1 MSRHKR
7 NFSAAHTLLSPARFA
22 SLAAAVAL
30 VATIVS
36 LPGQSMAL
44 PPDDGRP
51 IASFPAAERAA
62 HLTQADGKSRTVR
75 AHATVVW
82 RHRHHAHR
90 PSSDAQRSRTRHR
103 HGHRVH
109 RHRHVDRHA
118 QREQGRARHGG
129 HAHRHAHRHARRH
142 HRHANGGHGR
152 QPHQHRRQVH
162 RHHPA
167 HTYGHTARRL
177 PLRRGD
183 RDGRRRLIAH
193 VQRRLGISTTGRYDR
208 TTARA
213 VRRFQ
218 AVHDRHGRR
227 TRRGTGLRVTGVVN
241 HRTWRSLQAS
251 LQRGG
256 PWLSTRRIARA
267 VGARRAAVAHN
278 WPKIDRALRREHI
291 AQVGTRIAALA
302 TVLTEV
308 GPRLRPIN
316 EYGGRGYFARMYGG
330 RRDLGNTHRGDGV
343 RYHGRG
349 YIQLTGRWNYRTYGR
364 RLHLSLQRRP
374 HLALRPGVSAR
385 VLAAYFKGHHI
396 SAAARHGYWRLTR
409 RAVNG
414 GHNGWW
420 GYQHRVRQLLRA
432 SGR

>member
-7 NFSAAHTLLSPARFA
+7 NFSVAHTLLSPARFA
-22 SLAAAVAL
+22 SLTVAVTL
-30 VATIVS
+30 VVTILN

-44 PPDDGRP
+44 PPVAGRP
-51 IASFPAAERAA
+51 IASFPVAERAG
-62 HLTQADGKSRTVR
+62 HLTQADGKVRTVR
-75 AHATVVW
+75 VAATVVW

-90 PSSDAQRSRTRHR
+90 PSGNAQRSRTRRR
-103 HGHRVH
+103 HGHQVY
-109 RHRHVDRHA
+109 RHHHVDRHA
-118 QREQGRARHGG
+118 QREQGRGHHAG
-129 HAHRHAHRHARRH
+129 HAHRQGRRH
-142 HRHANGGHGR
+142 HSHGKGGHGGQAHR
-152 QPHQHRRQVH
+152 HRRQV
-162 RHHPA
+162 RRHPA
-167 HTYGHTARRL
+167 RISGHVARRL

-183 RDGRRRLIAH
+183 RDGQRGLIEH

-227 TRRGTGLRVTGVVN
+227 TRRGRSLRVTGVVN

-251 LQRGG
+251 LTRGG

-278 WPKIDRALRREHI
+278 WPKIDRALRRLHI

-316 EYGGRGYFARMYGG
+316 EYGSRRYFARMYGG

-364 RLHLSLQRRP
+364 RLHLSLQRHPR
-374 HLALRPGVSAR
+374 LALRPGVSAR
-385 VLAAYFKGHHI
+385 VLAAYFKRHHV
-396 SAAARHGYWRLTR
+396 SAAARHGYWRRTR

>member
-1 MSRHKR
+1 MSGHKR
-7 NFSAAHTLLSPARFA
+7 NFSAAHTLLSPARLA
-22 SLAAAVAL
+22 SLAVAVTL
-30 VATIVS
+30 VVTIVS
-36 LPGQSMAL
+36 VPGQSMAL
-44 PPDDGRP
+44 PRVAGRP
-51 IASFPAAERAA
+51 LASFPAAERAA
-62 HLTQADGKSRTVR
+62 HLTQADGKGRTVH
-75 AHATVVW
+75 AAATVVR

-90 PSSDAQRSRTRHR
+90 PNSDAQRSRTRRR
-103 HGHRVH
+103 HGHQVY

-118 QREQGRARHGG
+118 QREQGRRRHAG
-129 HAHRHAHRHARRH
+129 HAHRHGRSH
-142 HRHANGGHGR
+142 HRHENGGYGGQAH
-152 QPHQHRRQVH
+152 HRRQVH
-162 RHHPA
+162 RQHSA
-167 HTYGHTARRL
+167 HIYGHIVRRL

-183 RDGRRRLIAH
+183 RDGRRRLIEH
-193 VQRRLGISTTGRYDR
+193 VQRRLGIRTTGRYDR

-213 VRRFQ
+213 VRYFQ

-227 TRRGTGLRVTGVVN
+227 TRRGAGLRVTGVVN
-241 HRTWRSLQAS
+241 HQTWRSLQAS
-251 LQRGG
+251 LKRGG

-267 VGARRAAVAHN
+267 VGAPQAAVAHN
-278 WPKIDRALRREHI
+278 WPKIDRALRRAHI

-316 EYGGRGYFARMYGG
+316 EYGGRRYFARMYDG

-374 HLALRPGVSAR
+374 RLALRPGVSAR
-385 VLAAYFKGHHI
+385 VLAAYFQRHHI
-396 SAAARHGYWRLTR
+396 SAAARHGYWRRTR

-414 GHNGWW
+414 GHYGWCR
-420 GYQHRVRQLLRA
+420 YQHWVRQLLRA

>member
-7 NFSAAHTLLSPARFA
+7 NFSAARALLSPARFA
-22 SLAAAVAL
+22 SLAVAVTM
-30 VATIVS
+30 VVTIAS
-36 LPGQSMAL
+36 LPGQFMAL
-44 PPDDGRP
+44 PPVAGRP

-62 HLTQADGKSRTVR
+62 HLTQADGNGRTVR
-75 AHATVVW
+75 ADATVLW

-90 PSSDAQRSRTRHR
+90 PSSDAQRSRTPRR
-103 HGHRVH
+103 HGHQVY
-109 RHRHVDRHA
+109 RHRHVNRHA
-118 QREQGRARHGG
+118 QREQGRGRHAG
-129 HAHRHAHRHARRH
+129 HTHRHRYRHRH
-142 HRHANGGHGR
+142 HRHGNGGPGR
-152 QPHQHRRQVH
+152 QAHRHRRQVH
-162 RHHPA
+162 RQHPA
-167 HTYGHTARRL
+167 HVYGHIARRL
-177 PLRRGD
+177 PLGRGD
-183 RDGRRRLIAH
+183 RDGRRRLIEH
-193 VQRRLGISTTGRYDR
+193 VQRRLGISTSGRYDR

-213 VRRFQ
+213 VRWFQ

-227 TRRGTGLRVTGVVN
+227 TQRGRGLRVTGVVN

-251 LQRGG
+251 LKRGG

-278 WPKIDRALRREHI
+278 WPKIDRALRRAHI

-316 EYGGRGYFARMYGG
+316 EYGGRRYFARMYGG

-364 RLHLSLQRRP
+364 RLHLSLQHRP
-374 HLALRPGVSAR
+374 RLALRPGVSAR
-385 VLAAYFKGHHI
+385 VLAAYFKRHHI
-396 SAAARHGYWRLTR
+396 SAAARHGYWHRTR

-420 GYQHRVRQLLRA
+420 TYQHRVRQLLRA

>member
-1 MSRHKR
+1 MHRHKR
-7 NFSAAHTLLSPARFA
+7 NFSAARTLLSPARFA
-22 SLAAAVAL
+22 SLAVAVTL
-30 VATIVS
+30 VVTIVS
-36 LPGQSMAL
+36 LPGRSMAL
-44 PPDDGRP
+44 PPVAGRP
-51 IASFPAAERAA
+51 IASFPVAERAA
-62 HLTQADGKSRTVR
+62 RLTQADGKVRTVR
-75 AHATVVW
+75 AAATVVW

-90 PSSDAQRSRTRHR
+90 PSSNAQRSRTRHR
-103 HGHRVH
+103 HGHQVYGH
-109 RHRHVDRHA
+109 HHVDRHA
-118 QREQGRARHGG
+118 QREQKRGHHAG
-129 HAHRHAHRHARRH
+129 HAHRHGRRH
-142 HRHANGGHGR
+142 HRHGKGGHGGQAHR
-152 QPHQHRRQVH
+152 HRRQVH
-162 RHHPA
+162 RQHPA
-167 HTYGHTARRL
+167 RISGHVARRL

-183 RDGRRRLIAH
+183 RDGRRRLVEH
-193 VQRRLGISTTGRYDR
+193 VQLRLGISTTGRYDR

-227 TRRGTGLRVTGVVN
+227 TRRGPSLRVTGVVN
-241 HRTWRSLQAS
+241 QRTWSSLQAS
-251 LQRGG
+251 LKRGG
-256 PWLSTRRIARA
+256 PWLTTRRIARA

-278 WPKIDRALRREHI
+278 WPKIDRALRRAHI

-316 EYGGRGYFARMYGG
+316 EYGSRRYFARMYGG

-364 RLHLSLQRRP
+364 RLHLSLQRHPR
-374 HLALRPGVSAR
+374 LALRPGVSAR
-385 VLAAYFKGHHI
+385 VLAAYFKRHHI
-396 SAAARHGYWRLTR
+396 SAAARHGYWRRTR

>member
-7 NFSAAHTLLSPARFA
+7 NFSVAHTVLSPARFA
-22 SLAAAVAL
+22 SLTVAVTL
-30 VATIVS
+30 VVTIVS

-44 PPDDGRP
+44 PPVAGRP
-51 IASFPAAERAA
+51 IASFPVAERAA
-62 HLTQADGKSRTVR
+62 HLTQADGKVRTVR
-75 AHATVVW
+75 AAATVVW

-90 PSSDAQRSRTRHR
+90 PSSNAQRSRTRRR
-103 HGHRVH
+103 HGHQVY
-109 RHRHVDRHA
+109 RHHHVDRHA
-118 QREQGRARHGG
+118 QRERGRGHHAGHVHRHG
-129 HAHRHAHRHARRH
+129 RRH
-142 HRHANGGHGR
+142 HRHGKGGHGG
-152 QPHQHRRQVH
+152 QAH
-162 RHHPA
+162 RHRPQVRRHPA
-167 HTYGHTARRL
+167 RISGHVARRL

-183 RDGRRRLIAH
+183 RDGQRGLIEH

-227 TRRGTGLRVTGVVN
+227 TRRGRSLRVTGVVN

-251 LQRGG
+251 LTRGG

-278 WPKIDRALRREHI
+278 WPKIDRALRRLHI

-316 EYGGRGYFARMYGG
+316 EYGSRRYFARMYGG

-364 RLHLSLQRRP
+364 RLHLSLQRHPR
-374 HLALRPGVSAR
+374 LALRPGVSAR
-385 VLAAYFKGHHI
+385 VLATYFKRHHI
-396 SAAARHGYWRLTR
+396 SAAARHGYWRRTR

>member
-1 MSRHKR
+1 M
-7 NFSAAHTLLSPARFA
+7 APPP
-22 SLAAAVAL
+22 VAE
-30 VATIVS
+30 
-36 LPGQSMAL
+36 
-44 PPDDGRP
+44 RP
-51 IASFPAAERAA
+51 IASFPAAEPLA
-62 HLTQADGKSRTVR
+62 HLTQADGEGRTVR
-75 AHATVVW
+75 AAAKVVW
-82 RHRHHAHR
+82 RHHHAHR
-90 PSSDAQRSRTRHR
+90 PRGDAQRPRTRHR
-103 HGHRVH
+103 HGHQVH
-109 RHRHVDRHA
+109 RHRHVNRHVDRHVDRHA
-118 QREQGRARHGG
+118 QREQGRGRPGG
-129 HAHRHAHRHARRH
+129 YAHRHGRRH
-142 HRHANGGHGR
+142 HRHGNGGYGGQAHRHR
-152 QPHQHRRQVH
+152 QQVH
-162 RHHPA
+162 RQHPA
-167 HTYGHTARRL
+167 HAYGHIARRL

-183 RDGRRRLIAH
+183 RDGRRGLIEH
-193 VQRRLGISTTGRYDR
+193 VQGHLGISTTGRYDR

-213 VRRFQ
+213 VRCFQ

-227 TRRGTGLRVTGVVN
+227 TRRGSGLRVTGVVN

-251 LQRGG
+251 LKRGG

-267 VGARRAAVAHN
+267 VGARRTAVAHN
-278 WPKIDRALRREHI
+278 WPKIDRALRRAHI

-316 EYGGRGYFARMYGG
+316 EYGSRRYFARMYGG

-364 RLHLSLQRRP
+364 RLHLSLQHRP
-374 HLALRPGVSAR
+374 RLALRPDVSAR
-385 VLAAYFKGHHI
+385 VLAAYFKRHHI
-396 SAAARHGYWRLTR
+396 SAAARHGYWRRTR

-420 GYQHRVRQLLRA
+420 TYQHRVRQLLRA

>member
-1 MSRHKR
+1 MSGHKR
-7 NFSAAHTLLSPARFA
+7 NFSPAHTLVWPARFA
-22 SLAAAVAL
+22 SLAIAATL
-30 VATIVS
+30 VVTIAS
-36 LPGQSMAL
+36 LPGQSMA
-44 PPDDGRP
+44 PSPVAGRP

-62 HLTQADGKSRTVR
+62 HLPQADGKGRTVR
-75 AHATVVW
+75 AHATVVS
-82 RHRHHAHR
+82 RHCHHAHR

-103 HGHRVH
+103 HGHQAH

-118 QREQGRARHGG
+118 QRAHGRGRHAG
-129 HAHRHAHRHARRH
+129 HAHRVRRH
-142 HRHANGGHGR
+142 HRHENGGHGR
-152 QPHQHRRQVH
+152 QAHRHRRQVH
-162 RHHPA
+162 RQHPA
-167 HTYGHTARRL
+167 HVHGHIARRL
-177 PLRRGD
+177 PLRRGA
-183 RDGRRRLIAH
+183 RDGRRRLIEH

-213 VRRFQ
+213 VRWFQ

-227 TRRGTGLRVTGVVN
+227 TRRGSGLRVTGVVN

-251 LQRGG
+251 LQKGG

-278 WPKIDRALRREHI
+278 WPKIDRALRRAHI

-308 GPRLRPIN
+308 GPPLRPIN
-316 EYGGRGYFARMYGG
+316 EYGSRRYFARMYGG
-330 RRDLGNTHRGDGV
+330 RRDLGNTHHGDGV

-349 YIQLTGRWNYRTYGR
+349 YIQLTGRWNYRTYGTW
-364 RLHLSLQRRP
+364 LHLSLQRHPR
-374 HLALRPGVSAR
+374 LALRPGVSAR
-385 VLAAYFKGHHI
+385 VLAAYFKRHHI
-396 SAAARHGYWRLTR
+396 SAAARHGYWHRTR

-414 GHNGWW
+414 GHNGWRT
-420 GYQHRVRQLLRA
+420 YQHRVRQLLRA